1 MSLKDR
7 LHFDKEPVYLI
18 DGTALFYRAFYA
30 RADLKRA
37 DGFPTNAINTTLRVL
52 MNMLRDENPRYV
64 AFMMDGKGPTFR
76 HTMYTPYKAQRPAMP
91 EPLAQ
96 QIEPVRRGV
105 ELLGLKLIVSDGV
118 EADDCICA
126 LAHRYKQDRP
136 VVIVASDK
144 DLKQCLDSNV
154 VILNQAGKNEKI
166 ITLESFREE
175 EGLEPAQWP
184 DFQAIIGDSADNIPG
199 IPKVG
204 PVTARKIMETC
215 PTLEALRDNCADL
228 PAKLREKVEPE
239 LENVFLYRE
248 LTRMKTDC
256 CDYPLTD
263 FALGSMD
270 VDGLHAFLDEF
281 ELRGLKRGLPAPS
294 AGVAPGSGGTGT
306 LNAKAPAAPPQGGQ
320 FSLFGTPAAPVAPAE
335 ELPVTDA
342 ATTADLPSLAGE
354 EVGLL
359 FENDTFF
366 IGMEGREYRYTGP
379 ADALARA
386 MEHAS
391 IIATPSVQDLLRAEP
406 AWGHLLSSQ
415 WFDLSL
421 AAYLL
426 DPEARN
432 YTWPRLRQSLYQD
445 GRPEFAE
452 AAERLHPNAKGLAAL
467 AYMQGIRGQV
477 ESAQLSPLMRDLEI
491 PLIPVLVAM
500 EQAGI
505 GVDLKA
511 FAAFLDDVSAQ
522 LDALTRSII
531 AHAGEPFNIRSS
543 QQLAAILFDK
553 LDIKEGIKT
562 ATGQRSTAN
571 QVLESIRSK
580 HPIVED
586 ILEFRM
592 LEKLRSTYLEPLP
605 KLVDE
610 NARLHTHFN
619 QLATATGRLSSSQPN
634 LQNIPI
640 RGKHGPR
647 MRACFTA
654 GPGAMLAAAD
664 YSQIELR
671 VLAHFSQDPALLD
684 AFRNNEDIHTRT
696 AALLT
701 DKQPG
706 DVLPDERRNAKTI
719 NFGLIYGMGPQKLAR
734 ELDITVNQAKEFTE
748 RYFDKLATLKA
759 YYDTIVK
766 DAEAHGFVTTLAGR
780 RRLLPELHSRN
791 NQMASQARRQAVNTV
806 IQGSAADIIKMA
818 MIKAHKDK
826 ELAALGA
833 RVILQ
838 VHDELVVEAP
848 EAAIQAAGDRLKAI
862 MQTTADLAVPLKVD
876 LGLGRTWADA
886 H

>member
-7 LHFDKEPVYLI
+7 LRFDTEPVYLI

-37 DGFPTNAINTTLRVL
+37 DGFPTNAINTTMRVL
-52 MNMLRDENPRYV
+52 MNMLRDENPRHV
-64 AFMMDGKGPTFR
+64 GFIMDGKGPTFR
-76 HTMYTPYKAQRPAMP
+76 HQLYDRYKAQRPAMP

-105 ELLGLKLIVSDGV
+105 ELLGVRLVVSEGV
-118 EADDCICA
+118 EADDCICS
-126 LAHRYKQDRP
+126 LARKYRQDRP

-144 DLKQCLDSNV
+144 DLKQCLDRNV
-154 VILNQAGKNEKI
+154 VMLNQAGKTEKI

-175 EGLEPAQWP
+175 EGMEPAQWP
-184 DFQAIIGDSADNIPG
+184 DYQAIIGDSADNIPG

-228 PAKLREKVEPE
+228 PPKLREKVEPE

-248 LTRMKTDC
+248 LTRMKADC
-256 CDYPLTD
+256 CDHPLD
-263 FALGSMD
+263 HFALRPMD
-270 VDGLHAFLDEF
+270 LDGLHAFLDEY
-281 ELRGLKRGLPAPS
+281 ELRGLKRDLPRPTGTPGKAAAPRPGGQLSLFDAPAPRRERDDEPPVVDAPDAS
-294 AGVAPGSGGTGT
+294 ALPG
-306 LNAKAPAAPPQGGQ
+306 
-320 FSLFGTPAAPVAPAE
+320 
-335 ELPVTDA
+335 
-342 ATTADLPSLAGE
+342 LAGE
-354 EVGLL
+354 DVGLVC
-359 FENDTFF
+359 EDGTFF
-366 IGMEGREYRYTGP
+366 IALNDTEYRYTGP
-379 ADALARA
+379 ADALVRA
-386 MEHAS
+386 LEHAAV
-391 IIATPSVQDLLRAEP
+391 IATPSVQELLRADA
-406 AWGHLLSSQ
+406 AWDYLLSSQ

-432 YTWPRLRQSLYQD
+432 YTWPRLRQSMFQD
-445 GRPEFAE
+445 GRAEFAE
-452 AAERLHPNAKGLAAL
+452 AAETLHPGAQGLAAL
-467 AYMQGIRGQV
+467 AYMRGIRGQV
-477 ESAQLSPLMRDLEI
+477 ESAHLTTLMRDLEL
-491 PLIPVLVAM
+491 PLVPVLVSM

-505 GVDLKA
+505 GVDLDA
-511 FAAFLDDVSAQ
+511 FAGFLDDVSTQ
-522 LDALTRSII
+522 LDQLTRSII
-531 AHAGEPFNIRSS
+531 EHAGEPFNIRSS

-553 LDIKEGIKT
+553 LDIREGSKT

-571 QVLESIRSK
+571 QVLEAIRGK

-586 ILEFRM
+586 ILEYRM

-605 KLVDE
+605 KLVGDDG
-610 NARLHTHFN
+610 RLHTHFN
-619 QLATATGRLSSSQPN
+619 QLATATGRLSSSRPN

-671 VLAHFSQDPALLD
+671 VLAHFSGDPALID
-684 AFRNNEDIHTRT
+684 AFRRDEDIHTRT
-696 AALLT
+696 AALLA
-701 DKQPG
+701 DKEPG
-706 DVLPDERRNAKTI
+706 DVRPDERRNAKTI

-734 ELDITVNQAKEFTE
+734 ELSITVNEAKEFIE

-759 YYDTIVK
+759 FYDTIVK
-766 DAEAHGFVTTLAGR
+766 DAESHGFVTTLAGR

-791 NQMASQARRQAVNTV
+791 SQLVSQARRQAVNTV

-818 MIKAHKDK
+818 MVAAHKDK
-826 ELAALGA
+826 ELTDLGA

-838 VHDELVVEAP
+838 VHDELIVEAP
-848 EAAIQAAGDRLKAI
+848 ESSISPAGERLKTI
-862 MQTTADLAVPLKVD
+862 MQSVADLAVPLKVD
-876 LGLGRTWADA
+876 LGLGRTWAEA